1 MEKDAS
7 SIQEIRVSLPCLD
20 GASQLKQ
27 CISKFKPE
35 VMLCIAFLYVCT
47 SLEETSIEKMHFK
60 KLKRECNLVGEA
72 SLQSCEIIV
81 GGIVWHRSRSSE
93 SRQSIDQFKFCS
105 LAGHQISKWN
115 LANNFSR
122 LLNFCRW
129 IIHLSVLHIKK
140 TEE

>member
-1 MEKDAS
+1 MHLRFLA
-7 SIQEIRVSLPCLD
+7 LL

-47 SLEETSIEKMHFK
+47 SLEEETSIEKMHFK

-81 GGIVWHRSRSSE
+81 GGIV
-93 SRQSIDQFKFCS
+93 
-105 LAGHQISKWN
+105 
-115 LANNFSR
+115 
-122 LLNFCRW
+122 
-129 IIHLSVLHIKK
+129 
-140 TEE
+140 